1 MGIGHIMVDLRSEKK
16 KVKKENRKDPRLE
29 LHCNASVLGIDGIQ
43 KITDISLGGIFMET
57 IVPNK
62 IKLGQIITL
71 NVKLPTEKYTL
82 TFKAKVVCKTNRGIG
97 CQFVSLDDQ
106 KKEAICLCFEMFRDT
121 LPAGCT

>member
-43 KITDISLGGIFMET
+43 KITDISLGGIFIET
-57 IVPNK
+57 IVSNK

-71 NVKLPTEKYTL
+71 NVKLPTEKNTL
-82 TFKAKVVCKTNRGIG
+82 KFKAKVVCKTNRGIG

-121 LPAGCT
+121 LPAGCM

>member
-43 KITDISLGGIFMET
+43 KITDISLGGIFIEM
-57 IVPNK
+57 IVSNR

-71 NVKLPTEKYTL
+71 NVKLPTEKNTL
-82 TFKAKVVCKTNRGIG
+82 KFKAKVVCKTNRGIG

>member
-43 KITDISLGGIFMET
+43 KITDISLGGIFIEM
-57 IVPNK
+57 IVSNR

-71 NVKLPTEKYTL
+71 NVKLPTEKNTL
-82 TFKAKVVCKTNRGIG
+82 KFKAKVVCKTNRGIG
-97 CQFVSLDDQ
+97 CQFVYLDDQ

>member
-1 MGIGHIMVDLRSEKK
+1 MVDLRSEKK

-71 NVKLPTEKYTL
+71 NVKLPTEKNTL
-82 TFKAKVVCKTNRGIG
+82 KFKAKVVCKTNRGIG